1 MYILS
6 LNSIDVKTAFKEC
19 LYSNMFYLHVPISD
33 QKFLN
38 QNLYLCSKEY
48 NLTQREVLPCLIW
61 EVISQKNIFV
71 YLGALAT
78 RLTSDL

>member
-19 LYSNMFYLHVPISD
+19 LYSNMFYLHVPFSD

-38 QNLYLCSKEY
+38 QNSYLCSKEY
-48 NLTQREVLPCLIW
+48 NLAQREVLPLSHLGVDLSEEYLCLPGG
-61 EVISQKNIFV
+61 
-71 YLGALAT
+71 LGPQT
-78 RLTSDL
+78 NK

>member
-48 NLTQREVLPCLIW
+48 NLTQREVLPLSHLGGDLSEEYLCLPGG
-61 EVISQKNIFV
+61 
-71 YLGALAT
+71 LGHQT
-78 RLTSDL
+78 NK